1 MSERAVWVL
10 VLLALVALVLYG
22 MRRGWTKR
30 ARRQTSRLPGL
41 PPVPANLSGQQQL
54 VPEATGLYVG
64 TTFAHDWQD
73 RLTFGGL
80 GNRAGASAQLRHSG
94 VLLERAGSDPLWIP
108 AESLRGARVD
118 HKLANKVVPG
128 KGMLVM
134 TWQLGEHRLD
144 TGFRGEDKTRQNEWA
159 EAVRELVPAGE
170 ADEER

>member
-10 VLLALVALVLYG
+10 VLLVLVALVLYG
-22 MRRGWTKR
+22 MRRGWTGR
-30 ARRQTSRLPGL
+30 ARLQSRQLPEL
-41 PPVPANLSGQQQL
+41 PAAPGDLSAQEQL
-54 VPEATGLYVG
+54 VPEASGLYVG
-64 TTFAHDWQD
+64 TTFARDWQE
-73 RLTFGGL
+73 RLTFGDL
-80 GNRAGASAQLRHSG
+80 GNRAGASAQLRRSG

-108 AESLRGARVD
+108 AGSLRGARVD

-128 KGMLVM
+128 KGMLVV